1 MIITIDGLS
10 ATGKSSVALRL
21 ANTLGYTYF
30 NTGLV
35 YRMIAYVI
43 LNYHLSDTDEIIEK
57 LNSLNFQLE
66 SDKIFLDHKDI
77 TSFLYTEEMA
87 LHTSK
92 CSVIPAIKEWV
103 RSLQNK
109 ILELGNVIME
119 GRDIGARVAPHA
131 DIKFYL
137 YADIEERAKRLFNR
151 GGAKTI
157 DAALF
162 ELQMIDAKNKESKDF
177 AEPDDAIKIDTTHM
191 SLDEVYEYMLEI
203 IKKCLS
209 S

>member
-21 ANTLGYTYF
+21 ANTLHYLYF

-35 YRMIAYVI
+35 YRFIAYVI
-43 LNYHLSDTDEIIEK
+43 IKNHLSDPKEIIKK
-57 LNSLNFQLE
+57 LNSLDFQLE
-66 SDKIFLDHKDI
+66 SNKIILDHKDI

-92 CSVIPAIKEWV
+92 CSVIPEIKEWV
-103 RSLQNK
+103 RSLQEK
-109 ILELGNVIME
+109 YLELGNIIME
-119 GRDIGARVAPHA
+119 GRDIGSRVAPQA

-162 ELQMIDAKNKESKDF
+162 ELQMVDVNNIHSKDF
-177 AEPDDAIKIDTTHM
+177 IEPDDAIKIDTTHM

-203 IKKCLS
+203 IKKCLTS
-209 S
+209 